1 LAALGALEAG
11 ALYITVF
18 GYILMTVAFME
29 MLSLIE
35 KAEKE
40 EKI

>member
-1 LAALGALEAG
+1 MAALGALEAG
-11 ALYITVF
+11 AFYITLF
-18 GYILMTVAFME
+18 GYILMTVAFSE
-29 MLSLIE
+29 MINLIA